1 MDIVT
6 HGITGVLASR
16 ALPSGYKGSLMAA
29 AIIGGLAPDL
39 DVIAGLWDPMA
50 AITVHRTVTH
60 SLFGGGMVSLAVAG
74 LIWGFR
80 RENFLRL
87 FTFAYLGLLS
97 HIGLDLLTS
106 FGTAVLWPLSDRRF
120 ALAQYYIID
129 PIFSA
134 IVLTFLIAT
143 FWLKGKRESLAKIA
157 LMGIALYVLAVGV
170 HKWIAVSRWQAF
182 MESQG
187 IRPMRSV
194 ILPIF
199 PGPFRWL
206 GISETDKGFYQ
217 HPFWLYG
224 SPSGS
229 PHLFPKTNEDVGE
242 VEQLREV
249 QLFLNF
255 ARLAWRRVRNE
266 GPIRIIEYRDLAFA
280 DHPLGGPL
288 SLRLWVD
295 ESGNVRKFEFG
306 HRF

>member
-170 HKWIAVSRWQAF
+170 HKWIAVSRWQAVIQ
-182 MESQG
+182 SQG
-187 IRPMRSV
+187 IRAVRSV
-194 ILPIF
+194 VIPLF

-217 HPFWLYG
+217 QSFRLYG
-224 SPSGS
+224 SKTDA
-229 PHLFPKTNEDVGE
+229 PHFFSKTNSDLGDLER
-242 VEQLREV
+242 LREV
-249 QLFLNF
+249 QGFLRF
-255 ARLAWRRVRNE
+255 ARFPWKRELYDRGLRVV
-266 GPIRIIEYRDLAFA
+266 EYRDLAFA